1 MARAEDLSLYH
12 YDSCPYCLRVRR
24 ALSELGVEVEL
35 RNIHQ
40 DPAHLRALIEA
51 RGLRT
56 VPVLRIRHEDGDE
69 WLAESADIVSYLR
82 GRFAK

>member
-24 ALSELGVEVEL
+24 ALSELDVEVEL

-40 DPAHLRALIEA
+40 DSAHMRALIEA
-51 RGLRT
+51 RGART

-69 WLAESADIVSYLR
+69 WLPESADIVAYLR
-82 GRFAK
+82 KRFAR